1 VFGIKANKKNTRSE
15 GSLLIKGLQKT
26 TLLDYP
32 EKVASIIFTGGC
44 NFNCDYCYNKDLPSQ
59 ETISEKSVLEFL
71 KKRKHLIEGV
81 VVTGGEPTIN
91 DDLPDFIKKVK
102 AIGLLVKLDT
112 NGTNPKMLKQLIDDK
127 LIDYVAMDIKCSKEK
142 YELVAGVLVDVVSVD
157 ESVSILKN
165 SGIDY
170 EFRTTCTPDMNEED
184 FEKIGKWIE
193 GSKRYFLQRLYN
205 TTESLEEYKK
215 ITSKYVDIVEVRR

>member
-1 VFGIKANKKNTRSE
+1 M
-15 GSLLIKGLQKT
+15 LIKGLQKT